1 MRSNQLIISAA
12 RDLYFKYR
20 GQNHRQIERDMRG
33 LGCLSFTR
41 RVFYNQ
47 QLRDGRTRLGWI
59 EKYEWKRE
67 LAGSEPPVPLL
78 PEEGCRRFGDGVV
91 GAAGGMAPESTQ
103 CAAASPPFSGSQLPT
118 APPP

>member
-1 MRSNQLIISAA
+1 MAQRVNQLVIETA
-12 RDLYFKYR
+12 RGLYLKHR
-20 GQNHRQIERDMRG
+20 GQNHRAIEKEMHE
-33 LGCLSFTR
+33 LGCLTFTR

-103 CAAASPPFSGSQLPT
+103 CAAASPPF
-118 APPP
+118 